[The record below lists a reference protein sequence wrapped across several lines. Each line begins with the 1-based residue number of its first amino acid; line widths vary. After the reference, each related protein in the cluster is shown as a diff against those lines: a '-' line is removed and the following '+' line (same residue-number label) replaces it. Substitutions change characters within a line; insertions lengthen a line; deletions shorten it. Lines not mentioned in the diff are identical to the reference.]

1 MMIDYILQGFKERVN
16 QMDWLSDLSKQR
28 SIEKVEAIT
37 PQAAYPVQIFD
48 NDYVNGIY
56 SRVNA
61 ANLVIANHCVDFL

>member
-37 PQAAYPVQIFD
+37 SQVAYPAQIFD
-48 NDYVNGIY
+48 NDYINGLY
-56 SRVNA
+56 SRVNGHKITWYFA
-61 ANLVIANHCVDFL
+61 LFEVT

>member
-37 PQAAYPVQIFD
+37 SQVAYPAQIFD
-48 NDYVNGIY
+48 DDYVNGLY
-56 SRVNA
+56 SRVNGHKITWYFA
-61 ANLVIANHCVDFL
+61 LFEVT

>member
-37 PQAAYPVQIFD
+37 SQVAYPAQIFD
-48 NDYVNGIY
+48 NDYINGLY
-56 SRVNA
+56 SRVNGHKITWYFA
-61 ANLVIANHCVDFL
+61 LLEVT